1 MASPKEMLQQMLAV
15 IKDLTTPQKVVA
27 MLVLAGVMG
36 GMLMMSLGGKS
47 TNYQILFSSLNQE
60 DAAEVVAKLKEQMI
74 PYELD
79 MNGTVVKVPADKV
92 LDTRLSLAGEGLPR
106 GGGIGFEIFDKTSFG
121 TTDFVQKMNYQ
132 RALQGELART
142 IRQFQQ
148 VQEARVH
155 IASPTESVFIE
166 DQKPPSA
173 SVSVKLRG
181 NNQLE
186 QKQVQ
191 AIVNLVASSVQ
202 GLTEDNITVVDTA
215 GRLLFRKRGGE
226 MGQMSDSQL
235 EFQQNTEK
243 ALRDKLESMFEQ
255 VVGAGKAIARVAVEL
270 DFNQT
275 ETTEET
281 FDPEGQ
287 VVRSEQLLNEGNAQ
301 PGSTPEGIPGV
312 KGNLATFNETGAN
325 GATGGASA
333 NRNNVTR
340 NYELSKTVK
349 KVKGTMGKIKRLSVA
364 VMVDGTYE
372 KTVDK
377 DGTATLKYIQ
387 RSADDLKWFDKMA
400 KNAVGFDAERGDQ
413 LEVVGTSFASSMEPE
428 AKGNPLER
436 WQQLFDRLAQPLIYL
451 LVSICFVFFVVRPFF
466 RLLTNKQQEEKQ
478 QALQQVSKS
487 KLRGVAAAQA
497 EEEEALEED
506 LALKPVAMS
515 DREKIYKL
523 AQTDPDRAADLVR
536 RWLRQEA
543 A

>member
-1 MASPKEMLQQMLAV
+1 MASPKEMLQQILS
-15 IKDLTTPQKVVA
+15 ITKEFTTLQKVIA
-27 MLVLAGVMG
+27 LCILAGAMG
-36 GMLMMSLGGKS
+36 GLLMLSMGGKA
-47 TNYQILFSSLNQE
+47 TNYQVLYSSMTQE
-60 DAAEVVAKLKEQMI
+60 DAAEVVAKLKEQLI

-92 LDTRLSLAGEGLPR
+92 LDTRLSLAGSGLPR

-155 IASPTESVFIE
+155 IAAPTESVFIE
-166 DQKPPSA
+166 DKKPPSA
-173 SVSVKLRG
+173 SVSIKLRG

-186 QKQVQ
+186 QKQIQ

-235 EFQQNTEK
+235 EYQQNTEK
-243 ALRDKLESMFEQ
+243 ALRDKLETMFEQ
-255 VVGAGKAIARVAVEL
+255 VAGVGKAIARVAVEL

-275 ETTEET
+275 ETTEEV

-301 PGSTPEGIPGV
+301 AGSGSQGIPGV
-312 KGNLATFNETGAN
+312 KGNLATFAETGA
-325 GATGGASA
+325 AGGGSEASGS
-333 NRNNVTR
+333 RNNVTR
-340 NYELSKTVK
+340 NYEVSKTVK
-349 KVKGTMGKIKRLSVA
+349 KVKGSLGKIKRLSVA

-372 KTVDK
+372 KGVDK
-377 DGTATLKYIQ
+377 DGKPTIKYIQ
-387 RSADDLKWFDKMA
+387 RSADDLKWYEKMA
-400 KNAVGFDAERGDQ
+400 KNAVGFDPDRGDQ
-413 LEVVGTSFASSMEPE
+413 LEVVGTSFAASLEPE
-428 AKGNPLER
+428 AKSDGMER
-436 WQQLFDRLAQPLIYL
+436 WQRLLERLAQPVTYL
-451 LVSICFVFFVVRPFF
+451 MVAICFVFFVVRPFF
-466 RLLTNKQQEEKQ
+466 RLLTNKQIEEQ
-478 QALQQVSKS
+478 RQALQATKARPKMEGAGPQV
-487 KLRGVAAAQA
+487 G
-497 EEEEALEED
+497 EEED
-506 LALKPVAMS
+506 LSLKPIAMS
-515 DREKIYKL
+515 DRDKIYKL
-523 AQTDPDRAADLVR
+523 AQSDPDRAADLIR

-543 A
+543 

>member
-1 MASPKEMLQQMLAV
+1 MASPKEMLQQMLSV
-15 IKDLTTPQKVVA
+15 TKDFTALQKIMAIVV
-27 MLVLAGVMG
+27 VAGVMG
-36 GMLMMSLGGKS
+36 GMLMLSIGGKA
-47 TNYQILFSSLNQE
+47 TNYQVLFSSLSQE
-60 DAAEVVAKLKEQMI
+60 DAAEVTAKLKELLV

-79 MNGTVVKVPADKV
+79 MNGTVIKVPADKV

-148 VQEARVH
+148 VAEARVH
-155 IASPTESVFIE
+155 IAAPAESVFIE

-181 NNQLE
+181 SNQLE
-186 QKQVQ
+186 QKQIQ
-191 AIVNLVASSVQ
+191 AIVNLVASAVQ
-202 GLTEDNITVVDTA
+202 GLTEENITVVDTA

-226 MGQMSDSQL
+226 MGQMSDTQL
-235 EFQQNTEK
+235 DFQQNTEK
-243 ALRDKLESMFEQ
+243 ALRDKLETMFEQ
-255 VVGAGKAIARVAVEL
+255 VVGVGKAIARVSVEL

-301 PGSTPEGIPGV
+301 AGSSPEGIPGV
-312 KGNLATFNETGAN
+312 KGNLASFNEAG
-325 GATGGASA
+325 GGGASGGGSGS
-333 NRNNVTR
+333 RNNVTR
-340 NYELSKTVK
+340 NYEVSKVVK
-349 KVKGTMGKIKRLSVA
+349 KITGATGKIKRLSVA

-372 KTVDK
+372 KSVDK
-377 DGTATLKYIQ
+377 DGVENLKYVQ
-387 RSADDLKWFDKMA
+387 RSPEDLKWYEKMA
-400 KNAVGFDAERGDQ
+400 KNAVGFDADRGDQ
-413 LEVVGTSFASSMEPE
+413 LEVVGTSFAASMEPE
-428 AKGNPLER
+428 MKVNPMER
-436 WQQLFDRLAQPLIYL
+436 WQQIFDRLGQPMIYL
-451 LVSICFVFFVVRPFF
+451 AVALCFVLFVVRPFF
-466 RLLTNKQQEEKQ
+466 RLLANKQLEEQ
-478 QALQQVSKS
+478 RQALLVSKPGGPQNLS
-487 KLRGVAAAQA
+487 
-497 EEEEALEED
+497 EEGTPED
-506 LALKPVAMS
+506 DLSLKPMGMT

-543 A
+543 

>member
-1 MASPKEMLQQMLAV
+1 MASPKEMLQQMLSV
-15 IKDLTTPQKVVA
+15 TKDFTALQKIMA
-27 MLVLAGVMG
+27 ILLLAGVMS
-36 GMLMMSLGGKS
+36 GMLMLSMGGKA
-47 TNYQILFSSLNQE
+47 TNYQVLLSSLSQE
-60 DAAEVVAKLKEQMI
+60 DAAEVTGKLKELLI

-148 VQEARVH
+148 VAEARVH
-155 IASPTESVFIE
+155 IAAPAESVFIE

-186 QKQVQ
+186 QKQIQ
-191 AIVNLVASSVQ
+191 AIVNLVASAVQ
-202 GLTEDNITVVDTA
+202 GLTEENITVVDTA

-226 MGQMSDSQL
+226 IGQMSDSQL
-235 EFQQNTEK
+235 AFQQNTEK
-243 ALRDKLESMFEQ
+243 ALRDKLETMFEQ
-255 VVGAGKAIARVAVEL
+255 VVGVGKAIARVSVEL

-301 PGSTPEGIPGV
+301 GGSTPQGIPGV
-312 KGNLATFNETGAN
+312 KGNLASFNEA
-325 GATGGASA
+325 GGGESGSGGGSGS
-333 NRNNVTR
+333 RNNVTR
-340 NYELSKTVK
+340 NYEVSKIVK
-349 KVKGTMGKIKRLSVA
+349 KITGATGKIKRLSVA

-372 KTVDK
+372 KSVDK
-377 DGTATLKYIQ
+377 DGVTTLKYMQ
-387 RSADDLKWFDKMA
+387 RIPEDLKWYEKMA
-400 KNAVGFDAERGDQ
+400 KNAVGFDVDRGDQ
-413 LEVVGTSFASSMEPE
+413 LEVVGTSFAASMEPE
-428 AKGNPLER
+428 MKANPMER
-436 WQQLFDRLAQPLIYL
+436 WQLIFDRLSQPMIY
-451 LVSICFVFFVVRPFF
+451 FVIALCVVLFVVRPFF
-466 RLLTNKQQEEKQ
+466 RLLANKQLEDQRK
-478 QALQQVSKS
+478 ALQVSRPGGAQKMS
-487 KLRGVAAAQA
+487 EEGVP
-497 EEEEALEED
+497 EED
-506 LALKPVAMS
+506 LSLRPMGMS

-523 AQTDPDRAADLVR
+523 ANTDPDRAADLVR

-543 A
+543 

>member
-1 MASPKEMLQQMLAV
+1 MASPKEMLQQMLSV
-15 IKDLTTPQKVVA
+15 TKDFTPLQKGIGL
-27 MLVLAGVMG
+27 LVLVGVMG
-36 GMLMMSLGGKS
+36 GMLMLSMGGKT

-60 DAAEVVAKLKEQMI
+60 DAAEVVAKLKEQLI

-79 MNGTVVKVPADKV
+79 MNGTVVKVAADKV
-92 LDTRLSLAGEGLPR
+92 LETRLSLAGNGLPR

-155 IASPTESVFIE
+155 IAAPTESVFIE

-202 GLTEDNITVVDTA
+202 GLTEENITVVDTA

-226 MGQMSDSQL
+226 MGQMSDTQL

-243 ALRDKLESMFEQ
+243 ALRDKLETMFEQ

-287 VVRSEQLLNEGNAQ
+287 VVRSEQLLTEANGQ
-301 PGSTPEGIPGV
+301 SGSTPQGIPGV
-312 KGNLATFNETGAN
+312 KGNLATFNEPGASGGAGGAN
-325 GATGGASA
+325 G

-340 NYELSKTVK
+340 NYEVSKTVK
-349 KVKGTMGKIKRLSVA
+349 KVKGSMGKIKRLSVA

-372 KTVDK
+372 KSVDK
-377 DGTATLKYIQ
+377 DGKATVKYIV
-387 RSADDLKWFDKMA
+387 RGADDLKWYEKMA
-400 KNAVGFDAERGDQ
+400 KNAVGFDVERGDQ
-413 LEVVGTSFASSMEPE
+413 LEVVGTSFAASMEPE
-428 AKGNPLER
+428 VKANPLDR
-436 WQQLFDRLAQPLIYL
+436 WQQLLDRLAQPLIYL

-466 RLLTNKQQEEKQ
+466 RLLSNKQVEEQ
-478 QALQQVSKS
+478 QRVSLPTKVGS
-487 KLRGVAAAQA
+487 KGVSGGG
-497 EEEEALEED
+497 EGGREED
-506 LALKPVAMS
+506 LSLKPVAMS

-543 A
+543 